1 MLAKVPGNKD
11 AFDHESDIL
20 LCVLDA
26 VPKVVGY
33 RARNK
38 DDGFERD
45 RAGVALE
52 VVPAEGVLMVFEG
65 CLVELPILLV
75 GDVLGLTVARSD
87 TFRVESL
94 NVTDRA
100 QRGAWLFN

>member
-11 AFDHESDIL
+11 AFDHEPDIL
-20 LCVLDA
+20 LRVLDA

-65 CLVELPILLV
+65 CLVKLPILLV
-75 GDVLGLTVARSD
+75 GNIFRLTVVRSD
-87 TFRVESL
+87 TIRVESL